1 MNKITSS
8 SRPLTV
14 FFCDLTYD
22 TIILVSDTI
31 PINIGFIASYAK
43 KIFNNEIDVKLFK
56 YPNIAIEAI
65 KNEKPDL
72 ICLSNYSWNSN
83 LSEHVAS
90 IAKKHHTNVIVAQG
104 GPNFPHDDKQQ
115 IDFLKQ
121 RPSTDIFM
129 IMEGET
135 TTTNIIKRI
144 IESNL
149 NRKKIFSTPI
159 NGAVFLNN
167 NGKIDKFFKGNSS
180 ERIKFLDEIPSPY
193 LNGMLDSFFDG
204 KLTPFIETNRGC
216 PFKCSF
222 CHTGND
228 YFQKIHMF
236 STDRINE
243 EIEYIGK
250 KASKLK
256 ITNLHLADTNFGMYP
271 RDREITKSLLESHI
285 KYKWPMSVMSTTGKN
300 NKARVID
307 VTDMLGNMFSVNM
320 SSQSMDENVLKNIK
334 RSNISLDDYIGIND
348 HLKSKG
354 RSTKAELI
362 LPLPGETKDTFIK
375 GVDQI
380 ISTGVS
386 NLTIYT
392 LMILFGTEFKNP
404 EYKSKFGYEGK
415 FRIVPLNFG
424 EYGGE
429 KVFDYEEVG
438 VKTNDISF
446 KDYLELRALALMV
459 ETLVNGRPFDEF
471 FLYASKFGIS
481 KTNILKELLENIDA
495 APFKIKQL
503 YNDFLKETEN
513 ELWDSEE
520 ELLEHYK
527 KEENYKKLK
536 AGLVGGNLIYKYK
549 VRGLVLCLFD
559 WLDYIEDTVYKKLL
573 KKKNLKMEISEIKKQ
588 LENIKKFCKNK
599 LTGIF
604 DYNIEQKQISS
615 KFDYDIIKWMDNYK
629 DLSLPDLK
637 FSSPKEYTFGFTND
651 QITMRQDHL
660 SRYGSDLNALSKVVT
675 RISNLESLFRKIKTD
690 TQTIRDIYPTT
701 SNEDRFT
708 RYTLA
713 N

>member
-1 MNKITSS
+1 MNKNFKKR
-8 SRPLTV
+8 RPLKI

-43 KIFNNEIDVKLFK
+43 KKFENEISVQLFK
-56 YPNIAIEAI
+56 YPNTVIEAL
-65 KNEKPDL
+65 KNESPDL

-83 LSEHVAS
+83 LSEHISS
-90 IAKKHHTNVIVAQG
+90 IAKRINPNVIVAQG
-104 GPNFPHDDKQQ
+104 GPNFPHDDAQQ
-115 IDFLKQ
+115 IEFMKL

-129 IMEGET
+129 IMEGEI
-135 TTTNIIKRI
+135 TTTNIINRI
-144 IESNL
+144 MESNL
-149 NRKKIFSTPI
+149 NKDKIFETPI
-159 NGAVFLNN
+159 NGAVFLDKNN
-167 NGKIDKFFKGNSS
+167 KDNLFKGNPS
-180 ERIKFLDEIPSPY
+180 ERIKILDDIPSPY
-193 LNGMLDSFFDG
+193 LNGLMDHFFDG
-204 KLTPFIETNRGC
+204 KLTPFLETNRGC

-236 STDRINE
+236 STDRVNE
-243 EIEYIGK
+243 EIQYIAK
-250 KASKLK
+250 RAEKLK

-271 RDREITKSLLESHI
+271 RDREITKSLLESHL
-285 KYKWPMSVMSTTGKN
+285 KYKWPMSIMSTTGKN

-320 SSQSMDENVLKNIK
+320 SAQSMDENVLKNIK
-334 RSNISLDDYIGIND
+334 RSNISLDDYISIND
-348 HLKSKG
+348 HLKMKG

-362 LPLPGETKDTFIK
+362 MPLPGETKESFIK

-392 LMILFGTEFKNP
+392 LMILYGTEFKNP
-404 EYKSKFGYEGK
+404 DFKDKHGYEGK

-438 VKTNDISF
+438 IKTNDISF
-446 KDYLELRALALMV
+446 NDYLELRALALMV
-459 ETLVNGRPFDEF
+459 ETLLNGRPFDEF
-471 FLYASKFGIS
+471 FLYASKYKVS
-481 KTNILKELLENIDA
+481 KTEILKELLENIKT
-495 APFKIKQL
+495 APPEIQSI
-503 YNDFLKETEN
+503 YNDFLSETSN
-513 ELWDSEE
+513 ELWDSEKD
-520 ELLEHYK
+520 LLDHYK
-527 KEENYKKLK
+527 KDDNYKKLK

-549 VRGLVLCLFD
+549 VRGLVLSLFD
-559 WLDYIEDTVYKKLL
+559 WLEYIEKTVYKILL
-573 KKKNLKMEISEIKKQ
+573 QKKIIDINAEELDKQ
-588 LENIKKFCKNK
+588 LTNIKEFCKNK
-599 LTGIF
+599 LSGIF
-604 DYNIEQKQISS
+604 DYNNDQKKIISS
-615 KFDYDIIKWMDNYK
+615 FDYDILKWLDNYK
-629 DLSLPDLK
+629 DYSLSELK
-637 FSSPKEYTFGFTND
+637 YNQPKEYTFGFTDD

-660 SRYGSDLNALSKVVT
+660 NRYGSDLNALSKVVT
-675 RISNLESLFRKIKTD
+675 RISNLESLFRKVKTD
-690 TQTIRDIYPTT
+690 TAIARDIYTTT